1 MKQKDI
7 EMITPLNLFP
17 SFRTTQKVETQ
28 NRGTRVIIYF
38 DYIGRK
44 EICPTLDAHKVYKV
58 TEHKAASVIIYDYYD
73 STRRARLFY
82 RAPKSTLCDVCDGPF
97 TCGNSCER
105 AELRQSRR
113 LDDGFH
119 SAFDD
124 DNDKSK
130 TSASSPTTGGRSTVT
145 ALQLLLFV
153 GIMLVGGG
161 RLV

>member
-1 MKQKDI
+1 M
-7 EMITPLNLFP
+7 
-17 SFRTTQKVETQ
+17 ETE

-73 STRRARLFY
+73 SARRARLFY
-82 RAPKSTLCDVCDGPF
+82 RAPKSTLCDICEGAI

-124 DNDKSK
+124 YNDKSK
-130 TSASSPTTGGRSTVT
+130 ASASSPTTGSPSTMT
-145 ALQLLLFV
+145 ALQLPLFV
-153 GIMLVGGG
+153 GIMLVGG
-161 RLV
+161 RWW